1 MVANGQTV
9 DKNERKELTAY
20 QSVQFYYEVNQ
31 LLLFICLK
39 DVSKATC
46 YLLNLSAL
54 ALIIQQKYCI
64 FFAIRQLVRDL
75 FFFWIIE
82 WHLISNG
89 KWQDSQSAVSKHQQK
104 SLKHQPKWDLPL
116 QSGDLFTIDLESN
129 HFNLKTTQLNVW

>member
-46 YLLNLSAL
+46 SLLNLSAL
-54 ALIIQQKYCI
+54 ALIIQQRYCI
-64 FFAIRQLVRDL
+64 FFGYKAIGKR
-75 FFFWIIE
+75 
-82 WHLISNG
+82 LI
-89 KWQDSQSAVSKHQQK
+89 
-104 SLKHQPKWDLPL
+104 
-116 QSGDLFTIDLESN
+116 FLE
-129 HFNLKTTQLNVW
+129 